1 MFTTSTSRAGVSPKP
16 AGSRASSSSEPE
28 RRKMADAIVQVFEG
42 RATISFS
49 GPEVISSLLTQASAA
64 AQSAAEDA
72 GRAVEAKDEIVAIS
86 DLIQESIIPPNL
98 DVGTVQSGSSN
109 LIRMDRIVTN
119 GANDGTSQVYQLVN
133 RVYARGAV
141 NYDSVRA
148 HYSGTHIDTTAGT
161 TTNAD
166 GLHQYVWLGG
176 AGNVAYSKVIAAHL
190 RADGPGDVGEA
201 ILFRAVS
208 TTLGADASVGQIKG
222 FSSGQLGDPTK
233 VDSVIAFDAEDTSA
247 VSYAIGFRS
256 TFMAGDNKYAFFGA
270 GTAPSAFGGKVGI
283 GQTIPPLWQLTVKGS
298 DNNWT
303 ADIQNDHSSSPS
315 GVRVRYTGSAPSS
328 SENYFYSGYDTSGL
342 KFGIASNGRY
352 QIGANFVLN
361 SRQAAVTAPTGGSTV
376 DAQARTAINDLIQR
390 LQAHGLIS

>member
-1 MFTTSTSRAGVSPKP
+1 
-16 AGSRASSSSEPE
+16 
-28 RRKMADAIVQVFEG
+28 MADAIVQVFEG

-86 DLIQESIIPPNL
+86 DLIQESIIPPDL

-109 LIRMDRIVTN
+109 LIRMDRIVTK

-133 RVYARGAV
+133 RIYARGAV

-166 GLHQYVWLGG
+166 GLHQYVWLSG
-176 AGNVAYSKVIAAHL
+176 AGNVTYSKVIAAHL

-283 GQTIPPLWQLTVKGS
+283 GQTIPPLYQLTVKTADG
-298 DNNWT
+298 NWT
-303 ADIQNDHSSSPS
+303 GDLTNTSPS
-315 GVRVRYTGSAPSS
+315 NPYGIRVSYSDAAAPAT
-328 SENYFYSGYDTSGL
+328 SENYFFAGYINGTQ
-342 KFGIASNGRY
+342 KFGVSSNGRV
-352 QIGANFVLN
+352 IVNGNAVLN
-361 SRQAAVTAPTGGSTV
+361 SRQAAVTAPTGGSTI